1 MTISTS
7 GVYARARASGSRI
20 VLFVDDYVD
29 SCLIYTEAMFALG
42 AALEMAH
49 DGVEGI
55 AKAKAVLPD
64 AIVMDLSLPGIDGIE
79 VTRRLKADPET
90 RHIPIVALTGL
101 CLSGAE
107 VRAREAGCCAVL
119 QKPCLPETIAGVLAP
134 LLGLSPLAD
143 RAAVVARAPEWR

>member
-7 GVYARARASGSRI
+7 GVYERARASGSRI

-29 SCLIYTEAMFALG
+29 SCLIYAEAMFALG
-42 AALEMAH
+42 AELEMSH

-55 AKAKAVLPD
+55 AKARALLPD
-64 AIVMDLSLPGIDGIE
+64 AIVMDLSLPGIDGLE

-90 RHIPIVALTGL
+90 RHIPVVALTGL

-107 VRAREAGCCAVL
+107 ARAREAGCCAVL

-134 LLGLSPLAD
+134 LLGMTRLAPRD
-143 RAAVVARAPEWR
+143 GAPARA